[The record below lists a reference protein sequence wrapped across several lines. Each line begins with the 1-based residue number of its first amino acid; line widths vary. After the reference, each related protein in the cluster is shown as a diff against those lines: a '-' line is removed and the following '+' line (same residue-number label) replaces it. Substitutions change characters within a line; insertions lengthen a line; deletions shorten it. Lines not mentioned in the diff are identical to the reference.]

1 MFCRSINIVLADY
14 KEFPMENMAF
24 QTQLLSVMEVLAAAA
39 VEEIQRRVEESCAG
53 LRSELS
59 RSRRDIESLKRKCV
73 LMDGELRRVRRRR
86 VWICGTSDRF
96 SAPLKN
102 NRDQEQTPDQTLSI
116 QQSVCLLENEIRAP
130 EIKQEQ
136 EQEPAGTEQ
145 QIPSEHNTEI
155 PNADFDASEIQN
167 TLYAHTQTSAEPVK
181 HDEEEEEE
189 CVELQVKAEEEN
201 HQHWTFEQPIDVQ
214 LENTPAEQPLQH
226 EENTHTQ
233 SDDHTQMEFNAA
245 ERDEVSMCGAS
256 ASVRR
261 LRTHWRSSVDVEKRY
276 SCTFCR
282 KNFSRF
288 SQLKEHLRSHTGE
301 KPFTCAQ
308 CGRSFTKHC
317 NLIRH
322 AVVHSGE
329 KPYQCTQCGKR
340 FTQRSSLKSH
350 QRMHTDA
357 WENR

>member
-1 MFCRSINIVLADY
+1 M
-14 KEFPMENMAF
+14 
-24 QTQLLSVMEVLAAAA
+24 
-39 VEEIQRRVEESCAG
+39 
-53 LRSELS
+53 
-59 RSRRDIESLKRKCV
+59 
-73 LMDGELRRVRRRR
+73 
-86 VWICGTSDRF
+86 
-96 SAPLKN
+96 
-102 NRDQEQTPDQTLSI
+102 
-116 QQSVCLLENEIRAP
+116 
-130 EIKQEQ
+130 
-136 EQEPAGTEQ
+136 
-145 QIPSEHNTEI
+145 
-155 PNADFDASEIQN
+155 
-167 TLYAHTQTSAEPVK
+167 
-181 HDEEEEEE
+181 
-189 CVELQVKAEEEN
+189 ELQVKAEEEN